1 MVKAILFDFWGTLVE
16 NGTYSPLR
24 QTYTILRVRMPF
36 SLFVVKLESVFMT
49 KKFED
54 QASAFTEVCKA
65 FNIDPHPVLI
75 DRLIGVWNK
84 NKLLA
89 QVYPETIAVL
99 EDLKKEKYKLAI
111 ISNCPFDSVEPVLEK
126 FDLAKYFD
134 AIILSWEAGKLKT
147 GKDFFEDTLKKLK
160 IKKKDDAIVV
170 GDSIPT
176 DIEGAKNA
184 GLRAILV
191 DRKESRDHP
200 DKICNLNELK
210 PLLK

>member
-24 QTYTILRVRMPF
+24 QTFNILRVRMPF
-36 SLFVVKLESVFMT
+36 SLFVVKLESTLMT

-54 QASAFTEVCKA
+54 QASAFTEVCRA

-89 QVYPETIAVL
+89 KLYPETIAVL
-99 EDLKKEKYKLAI
+99 EDLKKEKYKMALV
-111 ISNCPFDSVEPVLEK
+111 SNCPSGSVEPVIEK

-134 AIILSWEAGKLKT
+134 AIILSWEIGKLKT
-147 GKDFFEDTLKKLK
+147 DKDFFEEALKKLK
-160 IKKKDDAIVV
+160 IKKKEDVIMV

-176 DIEGAKNA
+176 DIEGARNA
-184 GLRAILV
+184 GLRAILI
-191 DRKESRDHP
+191 DRKETREHP
-200 DKICNLNELK
+200 DKICNLTELK